1 MLLPFSKNPPGSLFR
16 FTMRSAR
23 VSNYGRTSGALTFLA
38 LRLLPV
44 DRVRCSFRIPDS
56 LVLSIGPDPR
66 KPSVHAD
73 SRVPIAVYD
82 ATLKTLCQPEK
93 PISTGFFLFFLGFA
107 HILPVFGGFTRRK
120 EQKVTACAPCVH
132 RTSSLS
138 GRGLRR
144 QLNSAQP

>member
-16 FTMRSAR
+16 LTMRSAR

-38 LRLLPV
+38 LRLVPV

-56 LVLSIGPDPR
+56 PVLSIGPDLR

-107 HILPVFGGFTRRK
+107 HILPVFGGFTCRR
-120 EQKVTACAPCVH
+120 EQKRYSACALRP
-132 RTSSLS
+132 RANSLS
-138 GRGLRR
+138 GRGLRWE
-144 QLNSAQP
+144 LSSAQP